1 LRFLKFS
8 ISLFLIPVCLA
19 AVAGLMSQVF
29 SLGGSYSLIYFITGF
44 LSYLILQ
51 TFVFTPF
58 RIYILGHELTHALWS
73 VAFGG
78 KVKKLKV
85 FKNRGEV
92 QLTRV
97 NFLIT
102 LAPYFFPF
110 YTFLILAIYY
120 SVNFFYPLK
129 SFFSLLIFLIGF
141 SWSFHLS
148 FCFFSLRKEQ
158 SDLQKGGMF
167 FSLVIIW
174 LMNIIVLSLILGWTM
189 ADFFSIREFFEVS
202 CFTTQKIW
210 KWLYTQGKELI
221 ILIIAQFKEIS

>member
-1 LRFLKFS
+1 MRFFKFL
-8 ISLFLIPVCLA
+8 ISLFLIPACIA
-19 AVAGLMSQVF
+19 TVAGLMSQVF
-29 SLGGSYSLIYFITGF
+29 SLGGSHLLIYFIIGF
-44 LSYLILQ
+44 VSYLILQ
-51 TFVFTPF
+51 TFLFTPL

-73 VAFGG
+73 LAFGG
-78 KVKKLKV
+78 KVKKLRV

-92 QLTRV
+92 QLTKV

-129 SFFSLLIFLIGF
+129 PLFSLLIFLIGF

-148 FCFFSLRKEQ
+148 LCFFSLRKEQ
-158 SDLQKGGMF
+158 SDLQKGGLF
-167 FSLVIIW
+167 FSVVIIW

-189 ADFFSIREFFEVS
+189 IDFFSIREFFQVS
-202 CFTTQKIW
+202 YITTREIW
-210 KWLYTQGKELI
+210 KWLFSHGKELVIFI
-221 ILIIAQFKEIS
+221 IDHLKKTS

>member
-1 LRFLKFS
+1 MRFFKFL
-8 ISLFLIPVCLA
+8 IALFLIPVCIA
-19 AVAGLMSQVF
+19 TVAGLMSQVF

-73 VAFGG
+73 LAFGG
-78 KVKKLKV
+78 QVKKLKV
-85 FKNRGEV
+85 FKTRGEV
-92 QLTRV
+92 QVTKV

-120 SVNFFYPLK
+120 SINFFYPLK
-129 SFFSLLIFLIGF
+129 NFFPFLIFLIGF

-158 SDLQKGGMF
+158 SDLQQGGMF
-167 FSLVIIW
+167 FSIVIIW

-189 ADFFSIREFFEVS
+189 IDFFSIKEFFEVS
-202 CFTTQKIW
+202 YFTAREIW
-210 KWLYTQGKELI
+210 KWLLTRGKEI
-221 ILIIAQFKEIS
+221 IIPIIDRLKKTF